1 MLYVQPLQ
9 HEAPAVALQ
18 DQSSSIN
25 VPMYQEEEWGGIK
38 AQLPTGKVLSSF
50 SSWQGCPSLCCL
62 VVHVQSCLRNGV

>member
-25 VPMYQEEEWGGIK
+25 VPVFQEEEWGGIK

-50 SSWQGCPSLCCL
+50 SRW
-62 VVHVQSCLRNGV
+62 